1 MGNTVDEGS
10 DGRAWMAEAGAILPS
25 SPYLLLLL
33 GLTIAKQGAHAGTRC
48 WREGSYD
55 DPPFFCLFV
64 CLFFLHGP
72 LAQSPHNV
80 SNGVAVE
87 VPLPTQAQ

>member
-1 MGNTVDEGS
+1 MPGLG
-10 DGRAWMAEAGAILPS
+10 AGEKAVM
-25 SPYLLLLL
+25 
-33 GLTIAKQGAHAGTRC
+33 TIHR
-48 WREGSYD
+48 
-55 DPPFFCLFV
+55 FFPCLFV